1 MVPTGQRVVIT
12 GVGVVNAGM
21 VGDSSALGAFL
32 ASPEVV
38 PGVADARV
46 ARVPSATLSALVD
59 PAEARRLSRV
69 CQLSVAAAR
78 LAVRESGVDAGAGL
92 GLVIGTE
99 FGDLASTH
107 LFADG
112 FLERGP
118 SGLSPLL
125 FPNTVMNTMVATT
138 AIAVGARELALT
150 LNAPTVAG
158 ELAVARAAA
167 AVAAGQAPAMLAG
180 GVDEV
185 DAVVERVLPAL
196 GAAGD
201 RLGEGAAFLVLE
213 ARATAA
219 ARGAPI
225 LGEVAA
231 AAWRALPARPWGV
244 GRRRRSRAIH
254 AALAQAAVEPAAL
267 GAVYTSASG
276 DRARDAW
283 ERAVLAAA
291 LGPDG
296 PPAAALARLLGR
308 HAGLGVLRVAAAA
321 WTARSGLLPA
331 AAEPATA
338 MTRVWPRAGL
348 VHGLARGGA
357 HVALVVRPA

>member
-1 MVPTGQRVVIT
+1 MARSVVIS

-21 VGDSSALGAFL
+21 VGDSAVLGAFL
-32 ASPEVV
+32 AAPRPA
-38 PGVADARV
+38 PGVDGGVARV
-46 ARVPSATLSALVD
+46 ASSALAALID
-59 PAEARRLSRV
+59 AGDARRLSRV
-69 CQLSVAAAR
+69 CQLSIAAAQ
-78 LAVRESGVDAGAGL
+78 LALRESRVDPADGL

-107 LFADG
+107 VFADG
-112 FLERGP
+112 FLARGP
-118 SGLSPLL
+118 AGLSPLL

-138 AIAVGARELALT
+138 AIAVGAREIALT

-167 AVAAGQAPAMLAG
+167 AVASGQATAVLAG
-180 GVDEV
+180 GVDEI
-185 DAVVERVLPAL
+185 DPVVERELPAL
-196 GAAGD
+196 GLAGD
-201 RLGEGAAFLVLE
+201 RLGEGAAFVVLE
-213 ARATAA
+213 SRESAD

-225 LGEVAA
+225 LGEIAA

-244 GRRRRSRAIH
+244 GRGRRSRAID
-254 AALAQAAVEPAAL
+254 AVLADAGVEASNL

-283 ERAVLAAA
+283 EAAVLSTA
-291 LGPDG
+291 LGPDA
-296 PPAAALARLLGR
+296 PPAASLARLLGR

-331 AAEPATA
+331 ATEPVTA
-338 MTRVWPRAGL
+338 LMRVTPGAGL

-357 HVALVVRPA
+357 HVALVVSTT